1 MARIIAAGIAA
12 AAGSAA
18 CGSTPA
24 SPSNNSTSSNPGA
37 GFPAGTLSLAASPI
51 DQSAIR
57 WITPLGNLNPPDH
70 TVPSDHIYFY
80 FADPNAGESITARR
94 TPFFA
99 PGSGTVTFIIGG
111 AGQESKVMFRQTST
125 FSYYVDHVILDAA
138 MPLGTTV
145 TAGQRIGV
153 TGNAYAVDLGVVNDS
168 ITVPFLVPSRYNNES
183 LNADAPL
190 KYFSEPVRSQLYA
203 RVQRLGSQLDGL
215 INYDVAGRLSGNW
228 FLQGN
233 TALAFAFV
241 YDTYDPSRVLISSSG
256 LPVGVYE
263 IAAGDPA
270 PRDVSAASGKVIYSL
285 ARTNGGPNPPHDSIP
300 VFLLVQMTDDTH
312 LRSEFFSAR
321 PADFT
326 AAARMWIR

>member
-1 MARIIAAGIAA
+1 MAGIIAAAIAV
-12 AAGSAA
+12 AAGSSA
-18 CGSTPA
+18 CGS
-24 SPSNNSTSSNPGA
+24 SPSGPSGNTTTNNPGA
-37 GFPAGTLSLAASPI
+37 GFPAGTLSLTASPI

-57 WITPLGNLNPPDH
+57 WITPLGNLNPPSH

-80 FADPNAGESITARR
+80 FADPNAGESIVGRR

-99 PGSGTVTFIIGG
+99 PGRGTVTFIIGG

-138 MPLGTTV
+138 MPLGTVV

-153 TGNAYAVDLGVVNDS
+153 TGEAYAVDLGVVNDS
-168 ITVPFLVPSRYNNES
+168 ITVPFLVPSRYNMES

-190 KYFSEPVRSQLYA
+190 KYFSEPLKSQLYA
-203 RVQRLGSQLDGL
+203 RVQRLGPQLDGL

-233 TALAFAFV
+233 TSLAIAFV

-256 LPVGVYE
+256 LPLGVYE
-263 IAAGDPA
+263 LSPGDPA
-270 PRDVSAASGKVIYSL
+270 PRDVSVTSGKVLYAL
-285 ARTNGGPNPPHDSIP
+285 ARTNNGPNPPHDSIP
-300 VFLLVQMTDDTH
+300 VYLLVQLTDDTH
-312 LRSEFFSAR
+312 LLSESFSAR
-321 PADFT
+321 PSDFPP
-326 AAARMWIR
+326 AARHWTR